1 VGGALMERRPVGRT
15 GLEITRIG
23 FGSAPIGD
31 LNRAPS
37 DTATRSLLQSAW
49 DAGVRYFDTAPMY
62 GAGLA
67 ERRVGDFLRDKPR
80 DDYVLSSKVGRLL
93 VPDRAAAMARYN
105 DPRAMPF
112 RSVFDFTYAG
122 IVKSY
127 EQSLQRLGLERI
139 DILLLHDL
147 GRFSQGARHD
157 ETWAQATEGGG
168 IKALM
173 ELRDSGAIRA
183 IGAGVNEAPILEA
196 LMDRGRWDVFL
207 LANRYTLL
215 DQAVLDGLL
224 PRCAREGVSIVDGA
238 PLHSGLLVTGAAT
251 PNPHYDYAPA
261 SPAIIDKVR
270 RIEALCRR
278 YEVPLVRAALTFPL
292 GHERVAAIIPGFA
305 QPSDFEQNIADYHA
319 KVPDELWAELKREG
333 LLHPDAPAPVTPVLR

>member
-1 VGGALMERRPVGRT
+1 
-15 GLEITRIG
+15 
-23 FGSAPIGD
+23 
-31 LNRAPS
+31 
-37 DTATRSLLQSAW
+37 
-49 DAGVRYFDTAPMY
+49 
-62 GAGLA
+62 
-67 ERRVGDFLRDKPR
+67 
-80 DDYVLSSKVGRLL
+80 
-93 VPDRAAAMARYN
+93 
-105 DPRAMPF
+105 
-112 RSVFDFTYAG
+112 
-122 IVKSY
+122 
-127 EQSLQRLGLERI
+127 
-139 DILLLHDL
+139 
-147 GRFSQGARHD
+147 
-157 ETWAQATEGGG
+157 
-168 IKALM
+168 
-173 ELRDSGAIRA
+173 
-183 IGAGVNEAPILEA
+183 
-196 LMDRGRWDVFL
+196 VFL

-278 YEVPLVRAALTFPL
+278 YEVPLVRAALNFPL